1 MYHMQV
7 YPSHHQIMGQYEGAV
22 TGLKTQIPPI
32 DVIETK
38 GEVIYIIDVPG
49 TDSNMINV
57 DINNDTL
64 IVEGTVDFGLGAEE
78 VNHLYRERHHNSG
91 YKRIMF
97 IPPEVIKEQAQ
108 ANVAN
113 GILTVRFPKI
123 NEGRRLNINQQ
134 QQHQHHHPNQQ
145 MAYQQHNNNPEI

>member
-1 MYHMQV
+1 MYHIQG
-7 YPSHHQIMGQYEGAV
+7 YPPYHQFLGQEGSV
-22 TGLKTQIPPI
+22 PRMETQIPSI

-49 TDSNMINV
+49 ADSNMINV

-64 IVEGTVDFGLGAEE
+64 MVEGTVDYGLGTEE
-78 VNHLYRERHHNSG
+78 INYLYRERHHNSS

-97 IPPEVIKEQAQ
+97 IPPEVQKEQAQ

-123 NEGRRLNINQQ
+123 NEGRRLNINQH
-134 QQHQHHHPNQQ
+134 HQSQPQSSQQ
-145 MAYQQHNNNPEI
+145 MAYQQHNNYS